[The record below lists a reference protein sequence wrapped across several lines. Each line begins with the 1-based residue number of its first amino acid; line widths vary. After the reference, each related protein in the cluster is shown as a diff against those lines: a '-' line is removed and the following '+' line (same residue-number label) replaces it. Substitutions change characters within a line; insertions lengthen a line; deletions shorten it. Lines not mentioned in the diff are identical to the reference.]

1 MKLLRVL
8 FVCALVACAQE
19 MLTNESVVKLVKA
32 GLSEDLIVNMIQN
45 QPGKYAVTPDDIVKL
60 KSDGVTD
67 KELNAMVMKA
77 SGGGSAPASSKGNGP
92 AVATA
97 GLDVPPDIEIGV
109 YYKKAGKWQ
118 DMLPEVVNWKT
129 GGVMKSIASAGVVK
143 GDVNGHIQGPNSRN
157 SLTSPIEVVIYTPE
171 GVAITEYQLLHLRE
185 HGDAREFRTVTGGVM
200 HVSGGATRDVMPF
213 EGTKL
218 ATRTYKVVLPSLGAG
233 EYGFLPPGAFGSA
246 NSASIGKM
254 YTFRVIE

>member
-1 MKLLRVL
+1 MKLWCVL
-8 FVCALVACAQE
+8 FSCAVFAWAQE
-19 MLTNESVVKLVKA
+19 ALTNESVVKMVKA
-32 GLSEDLIVNMIQN
+32 GLGEDLIVSMIQS
-45 QPGKYAVTPDDIVKL
+45 QPGKYLVTPDAVVKL
-60 KSDGVTD
+60 KADGVTD
-67 KELNAMVMKA
+67 KELRAMVLR
-77 SGGGSAPASSKGNGP
+77 GSAPATPAASNGNGP

-97 GLDVPPDIEIGV
+97 GLDVPADLEIGV
-109 YYKKAGKWQ
+109 YYKKAGAWHE
-118 DMLPEVVNWKT
+118 MLPEVVNWKT

-143 GDVNGHIQGPNSRN
+143 GDVNGHIAGGNSRN
-157 SLTSPIEVVIYTPE
+157 SLTSPVEVVIYTPE

-185 HGDAREFRTVTGGVM
+185 HSDSREFRTVTGGVM
-200 HVSGGATRDVMPF
+200 HVSGGATRDVVPF

-218 ATRTYKVVLPSLGAG
+218 ATRTYKVLLPSLGAG